1 MAAFNR
7 RKAMRIIIIILIIL
21 GIFLLLRLSVYC
33 IPFIIAFILSSLI
46 EPLVNFLEKKV
57 RIPRKVGAVFNTAG
71 IIHSRYHPWPDNY
84 KAGEGD
90 YKCLRTDKRDFRRH
104 AAFL

>member
-46 EPLVNFLEKKV
+46 EPLVNFLEKKSD
-57 RIPRKVGAVFNTAG
+57 TAKG
-71 IIHSRYHPWPDNY
+71 WSGFSILLVLSILGTIL
-84 KAGEGD
+84 A
-90 YKCLRTDKRDFRRH
+90 
-104 AAFL
+104 